1 MAGRGRASKT
11 SPRRIATALRRG
23 QALQMRLDGAK
34 YEEIMTTLG
43 YASRGAAV
51 ADIQRALVLTVQEP
65 ADEVRALELQ
75 RLDMLWQTVLEILR
89 SHHVVVSQGRVVFL
103 NEEPIKDHAPILAAV
118 DRLLK
123 IQERRAKYLGLDA
136 PKQLEFITIDALE
149 AEIQRL
155 NEEMERAARA
165 GEIDAADDEDEDAGE
180 FVGVEASPARGT
192 PPTEG

>member
-11 SPRRIATALRRG
+11 SPRRVATALRRG

-34 YEEIMTTLG
+34 YEEIVAKLG

-75 RLDMLWQTVLEILR
+75 RLDMLWQTVLEVLR

-103 NEEPIKDHAPILAAV
+103 NEEPILDHGPILAAV

-123 IQERRAKYLGLDA
+123 IQERRAKYLGLDSA
-136 PKQLEFITIDALE
+136 RQLEVVTLDAIDQQ
-149 AEIQRL
+149 IRTL
-155 NEEMERAARA
+155 NEELERAARA
-165 GEIDAADDEDEDAGE
+165 GEIDADDDPDEFG
-180 FVGVEASPARGT
+180 GVEAVPAAGT
-192 PPTEG
+192 TPTTG